1 MLATIAAGD
10 TMAGLYIDEWSESIP
25 STHETTGLSFHF
37 DTPGARAPQ
46 SMLLAVPS
54 DPQAQNWTLDEL
66 LAVVDEA
73 LALSRIRAVRPQDL
87 QGLGLLLP
95 GLFLSNNFH
104 RDVPTVDFAAMLEK
118 NLAVLRAAYGQNS
131 SKSFMKMADGKLVV
145 SE

>member
-1 MLATIAAGD
+1 MERRGAAQRVGIEAD
-10 TMAGLYIDEWSESIP
+10 AGADP
-25 STHETTGLSFHF
+25 
-37 DTPGARAPQ
+37 PGARAPQ

-66 LAVVDEA
+66 PAVVDEA

-118 NLAVLRAAYGQNS
+118 EFAGRPAART
-131 SKSFMKMADGKLVV
+131 AARV
-145 SE
+145 S